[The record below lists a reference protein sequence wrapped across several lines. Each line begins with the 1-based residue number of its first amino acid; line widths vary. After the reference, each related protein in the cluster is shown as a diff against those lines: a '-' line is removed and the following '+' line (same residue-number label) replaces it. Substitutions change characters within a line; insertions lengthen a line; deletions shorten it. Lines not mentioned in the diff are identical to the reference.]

1 MALLLYNIKSAMR
14 SKIVEA
20 QLKRVNYA
28 DLSNYD
34 EATGVFTIP
43 KYSKP
48 KFDVGKMYI
57 VQVASELVNNGGS
70 VIAANWNNGTSPK
83 GQCLKIY
90 VSKMAGKMIYVD
102 SLVFDLATKS
112 DTSIIWS
119 GWLPTEQLTQIS
131 AL

>member
-1 MALLLYNIKSAMR
+1 MRELIKQ
-14 SKIVEA
+14 
-20 QLKRVNYA
+20 QLAKVNYA

-34 EATGVFTIP
+34 ETTGVFNIP

-48 KFDVGKMYI
+48 KFNIGKMYI
-57 VQVASELVNNGGS
+57 VQVANELVNNNSS
-70 VIAANWNNGTSPK
+70 VIATNWNNGTSPR
-83 GQCLKIY
+83 GACLKVF
-90 VSKMAGKMIYVD
+90 VSKMVGKMIYVD

-131 AL
+131 AF